1 MKKDIYIIKNIINNK
16 VYIGQSVDSEY
27 RFRKHK
33 EAALRNKKYDGVSAL
48 HNAMRKYG
56 IDKFYYEVL
65 EHQIE
70 DYNEKEIFWI
80 EKYNSKIPNGYN
92 IADGGNWYP
101 HQSGIYYHS
110 AAIKNEE
117 TLNYIYEE
125 LLYTKKSLT
134 DIGKENNI
142 DHGVIWRINNGQSYA
157 NKNFTYPLREINI
170 SKEKLKRIV
179 YDLKNT
185 DLSYTEICQNYG
197 ISKQS
202 LIGINSGKRFF
213 QDYLDYP
220 IRRVAFSGN
229 GANKDEVQKIKDDL
243 ISKKYKRIE
252 LAKKYNCSC
261 NTINRINKGISYFDK
276 NLVYPLCRFNNELEE
291 SELREI
297 EHLLI
302 DTNISINKIAEQF
315 SISTATIKRINKG
328 ETKKYFNS
336 LLKYPL
342 RKK

>member
-1 MKKDIYIIKNIINNK
+1 MKKFFIIICITLLSSILPTFANTEEYLNLNWWKSFNDDCLINNL
-16 VYIGQSVDSEY
+16 IT
-27 RFRKHK
+27 
-33 EAALRNKKYDGVSAL
+33 VS
-48 HNAMRKYG
+48 
-56 IDKFYYEVL
+56 
-65 EHQIE
+65 Q
-70 DYNEKEIFWI
+70 
-80 EKYNSKIPNGYN
+80 
-92 IADGGNWYP
+92 
-101 HQSGIYYHS
+101 
-110 AAIKNEE
+110 
-117 TLNYIYEE
+117 
-125 LLYTKKSLT
+125 
-134 DIGKENNI
+134 NN
-142 DHGVIWRINNGQSYA
+142 
-157 NKNFTYPLREINI
+157 
-170 SKEKLKRIV
+170 

-243 ISKKYKRIE
+243 ISKKYKKIE

-276 NLVYPLCRFNNELEE
+276 NLVYPLCHFNNELEE